1 VGRSIPSHELTTHFA
16 DKTLWENTMILSNPS
31 RPFPPRAAVLAL
43 LGLAAGAPLLLTACG
58 PDAAHAAAA
67 QAPAA
72 PQVSVAEVLER
83 PITDFQ
89 EFTGRIEA
97 VERVE
102 LRPRVSGYIES
113 VAFRE
118 GAEVKKGDVLF
129 MIDPRPYEATLK
141 RARAELARAQS
152 ASRQAQTEQERAVK
166 LLALRALSQEEF
178 DARTSG
184 SEKAVAD
191 VQAAQA
197 AVDAAELDLAFTRVR
212 APISGVVGKAEITTG
227 NFVAAGDSV
236 LTRLVSIDPVYVR
249 FEGDEAAYLRQEQLA
264 REQGAQEKNGPQ
276 PVFVGLANENGYP
289 HQGEMVFTDNQL
301 DAQTGTIRA
310 RARLSNRD
318 RLFTPGLFARVKL
331 GEGATYDAILIEDRA
346 VGTDQTRRFVYVVK
360 ADNSLE
366 FREVDL
372 GGMHEGL
379 RVVKSGLTPG
389 ERIVVNGLMR
399 VRPGVTISPQQVAMT
414 LPTSEQGRQM
424 VAGNQP

>member
-1 VGRSIPSHELTTHFA
+1 MTRSNLSRLIPSRT
-16 DKTLWENTMILSNPS
+16 
-31 RPFPPRAAVLAL
+31 AALAL
-43 LGLAAGAPLLLTACG
+43 VGLAVVAPFSLTACS
-58 PDAAHAAAA
+58 PDAAQAAAA
-67 QAPAA
+67 PAPMA
-72 PQVSVAEVLER
+72 PQVSVATVLQR
-83 PITDFQ
+83 QITDFQ

-118 GAEVKKGDVLF
+118 GAEVRKGEVLF
-129 MIDPRPYEATLK
+129 VIDQRPYDAALK
-141 RARAELARAQS
+141 RARAELARAES
-152 ASRQAQTEQERAVK
+152 AGNQARTEKERAVK

-178 DARTSG
+178 DARTAG
-184 SEKAVAD
+184 SEKAAAD

-197 AVDAAELDLAFTRVR
+197 AVDAAELDLEFTKVR

-227 NFVAAGDSV
+227 NFVASGQTL

-249 FEGDEAAYLRQEQLA
+249 FDGDEATYLRQAQHA
-264 REQGAQEKNGPQ
+264 RTQRGKAGAVQS
-276 PVFVGLANENGYP
+276 VWIGLANEQGYP
-289 HQGEMVFTDNQL
+289 HEGALVFTDNEL

-331 GEGATYDAILIEDRA
+331 GEGASHAAILIEDSA

-366 FREVDL
+366 FREVKL
-372 GGMHEGL
+372 GSLHEGL
-379 RVVKSGLTPG
+379 RVVEGGLTAG

-399 VRPGVTISPQQVAMT
+399 VRPGITVTPQQVAMR
-414 LPTSEQGRQM
+414 LPADEGRR
-424 VAGNQP
+424 AILAKNP